1 VRRTKIVATIGPAS
15 RSPETL
21 IAMMEAGLDVAR
33 IGMAHGSLEDHLETY
48 QLVREAAAACN
59 KDIAILID
67 LPGPKVRCSPFEEGG
82 TRLKDGQAITII
94 AGGKSSNDKVISIDY
109 ESVAEDV
116 MIGDHLALGDG
127 NISLVVDAKE
137 GDKVLG
143 HILRGGLA
151 QGRPGFQI
159 PSNRLR
165 IGTPTAQDLV
175 YVDAFVKAGADMI
188 AVSFVRSAHDMRSLG
203 TEPAPKGP
211 LLIAKIE
218 TEAAIENLDG
228 IIEFSDAVMVARGDL
243 GLEFPIAELPHLQ
256 KRIIHE
262 CVARGRP
269 VITATQMLE
278 SMVHSPVPTRAE
290 ATDAANAVFDGTS
303 AVMLSGES
311 AIGIDP
317 TNAVAT
323 LARII
328 ERADEEF
335 NQHVWA
341 DVLISEGRR
350 TSGDV
355 ATTTTDAISSA
366 ACRVAEE
373 INATAIMCLSRT
385 GFTIRAVSRF
395 RPAQPILAVS
405 PDERTIRQLQLSWG
419 TLCEHIADQATTRD
433 TVDLALINARDHGH
447 VQTGDAVVVISGLS
461 AKTKATDTIQV
472 VLVP

>member
-1 VRRTKIVATIGPAS
+1 MRRTKIVATIGPAS

-48 QLVREAAAACN
+48 RLVREAAAACN
-59 KDIAILID
+59 KDVAILID

-82 TRLKDGQAITII
+82 TRLKDGQPITII
-94 AGGKSSNDKVISIDY
+94 AGGKASNDKVISIDY

-116 MIGDHLALGDG
+116 MIGDQLALADG
-127 NISLVVDAKE
+127 NISLVVDGKE

-188 AVSFVRSAHDMRSLG
+188 AVSFVRSAHDMRSIG

-262 CVARGRP
+262 CIARGRP

-328 ERADEEF
+328 KRADEEF
-335 NQHVWA
+335 NQQAWA
-341 DVLISEGRR
+341 DVIISGGGRTR
-350 TSGDV
+350 GDV

-373 INATAIMCLSRT
+373 IDASAILCLSRT

-419 TLCEHIADQATTRD
+419 THCEHIPDHATTRD
-433 TVDLALINARDHGH
+433 TVDVALIAARDHGH